1 MESDESCADWGVRCR
16 PHDLIPIGQRP
27 MVTRSE
33 AGGNMPPVFG
43 AINARVIAKRPDL
56 RSVKGHLVRVPRTFD
71 IDIAEGSTRVWVQDP
86 GMHVG
91 GDGPQ
96 ALRTV

>member
-1 MESDESCADWGVRCR
+1 
-16 PHDLIPIGQRP
+16 
-27 MVTRSE
+27 
-33 AGGNMPPVFG
+33 MPPVFG

-86 GMHVG
+86 GMDVG

-96 ALRTV
+96 ALPTVVLSVDDLRLAQQGLV